1 MIKKKENCEYCGEKM
16 DSKTAKKRF
25 CSEKCR
31 VYASRL
37 KKVLKEED
45 DRINEIRGALYG
57 NVENMAFKPENGKS
71 IVKKDLRAPEGLKGI
86 DLIIWKAENGK

>member
-16 DSKTAKKRF
+16 ESVTAKKRF

-37 KKVLKEED
+37 KKVLKKED
-45 DRINEIRGALYG
+45 NRINEIRGALYG
-57 NVENMAFKPENGKS
+57 NVENLALKPENGKLN
-71 IVKKDLRAPEGLKGI
+71 IDIPKGLTGVDLL
-86 DLIIWKAENGK
+86 IWKSQNKK

>member
-45 DRINEIRGALYG
+45 NRINKIRGELYG

-71 IVKKDLRAPEGLKGI
+71 TVKTDLRPPEGLKGI

>member
-16 DSKTAKKRF
+16 ESKTAKKRF

-37 KKVLKEED
+37 KKDLKKED
-45 DRINEIRGALYG
+45 ARVNTIRDKLYNNGANY
-57 NVENMAFKPENGKS
+57 AFKHGFGTINTKTQKIP
-71 IVKKDLRAPEGLKGI
+71 PEGLKGI
-86 DLIIWKAENGK
+86 ELAIWKAENQ